1 MEVRL
6 KSQFDDSECLIEA
19 VTIPVICQ
27 DIAAQISEDS
37 FVEFLR
43 LQNRN
48 LADDTVVPEVQVT
61 PGISLLIGSDQVW
74 KILTGEVVRCKE
86 SEGLVA
92 VNTKIGWTLQGPSI
106 PKGILTS
113 ASTLM
118 VCVLNT
124 QTLAEDEMTSQLL
137 KAFWELDAMGIS
149 AKEATDDKLNLCTYF
164 EENIVK
170 DGQRYEVAFPW
181 KEDCTEPL
189 ENNRDIAVSRLR
201 SLLRRLSSKEGLLH
215 RYDTTIR
222 QYIKLGHA
230 EVVPSDLEGD
240 NKKRIYYMP
249 HREVVREEST
259 TTKLRVVFD
268 ASSRAKGCKSLN
280 DCLEKGPNLNPDIL
294 QILLRFRWYAIALT
308 ADIEKAFL
316 QIKISQKDR
325 DAVRFLWFANEPT
338 GPFDL
343 ESLQEW
349 RMTRVPFGVSS
360 TPFLLSG
367 TIQHHLKMWL
377 LQRTLLKR

>member
-1 MEVRL
+1 MKREMTRVNGQSEVDYLQIFKAWVINKDTGRYIRGILDGGSQRSFIQEDLAQRLNLKILQKTKLKLNTFGSTTSKELEHSNVVEVRL

-43 LQNRN
+43 LQTRN

-124 QTLAEDEMTSQLL
+124 QTLTEDEITYELL
-137 KAFWELDAMGIS
+137 KAFWELDAMGIL
-149 AKEATDDKLNLCTYF
+149 AKEAADDNLSLCAYF
-164 EENIVK
+164 EENVVK

-189 ENNRDIAVSRLR
+189 QNNRDIAVSRLR
-201 SLLRRLSSKEGLLH
+201 SLLR
-215 RYDTTIR
+215 
-222 QYIKLGHA
+222 
-230 EVVPSDLEGD
+230 
-240 NKKRIYYMP
+240 
-249 HREVVREEST
+249 
-259 TTKLRVVFD
+259 
-268 ASSRAKGCKSLN
+268 
-280 DCLEKGPNLNPDIL
+280 
-294 QILLRFRWYAIALT
+294 
-308 ADIEKAFL
+308 
-316 QIKISQKDR
+316 
-325 DAVRFLWFANEPT
+325 
-338 GPFDL
+338 
-343 ESLQEW
+343 
-349 RMTRVPFGVSS
+349 
-360 TPFLLSG
+360 
-367 TIQHHLKMWL
+367 
-377 LQRTLLKR
+377 